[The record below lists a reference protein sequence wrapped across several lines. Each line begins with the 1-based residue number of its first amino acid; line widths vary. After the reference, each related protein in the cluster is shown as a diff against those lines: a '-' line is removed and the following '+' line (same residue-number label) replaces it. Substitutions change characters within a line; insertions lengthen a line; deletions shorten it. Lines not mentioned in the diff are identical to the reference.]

1 MNDSQEAGFF
11 GGLTEG
17 GPPKPDSH
25 VVSYNPKDSL
35 MNDIAEHTIIGG
47 GIAGCSL
54 AYFLAKKGIRDIVL
68 LEKDYLASKE
78 TGLCPGGIRQ
88 QHTNELCA
96 RIAKKSVDEF
106 FGRIDEELHPE
117 YPLPFIQSGYMF
129 LAHTENTLES
139 YRENVR
145 QQNRWGIPSKM
156 LTLQEIQEIVPQINP
171 DGLLG
176 AAFCGT
182 DGFLEDS
189 HGLTQLLGKR
199 IREMGGRILFEE
211 AIDIKVKNEKIIG
224 VQTPERFI
232 NTESV
237 INAAG
242 CDAPRVSDWV
252 GVRLPIEIQKRRLLY
267 TVRIE
272 ERFLEPLVVAL
283 DKGWAGKQLREGNV
297 YMGYLREAEESLSDH
312 RYTEKCVELALQIMP
327 EKMSELRILKIQEGR
342 YDTTPDGQPIIGAVP
357 ERKGYTLMTGF
368 SGHGYMLA
376 PAIGMVLS
384 EILTGQRPSLDIE
397 RLRLERFQET
407 HMDRE
412 KLMI

>member
-1 MNDSQEAGFF
+1 MSD
-11 GGLTEG
+11 
-17 GPPKPDSH
+17 
-25 VVSYNPKDSL
+25 
-35 MNDIAEHTIIGG
+35 MAEHVIIGG

-54 AYFLAKKGIRDIVL
+54 AYFLAKKGVRDIVL

-78 TGLCPGGIRQ
+78 TGICPGGIRQ

-96 RIAKKSVDEF
+96 RLAKKSVDEF

-129 LAHTENTLES
+129 LAHTENTLKG
-139 YRENVR
+139 YRENVEE
-145 QQNRWGIPSKM
+145 QNRWGIPSQM
-156 LTLQEIQEIVPQINP
+156 LAPHEVLDIVPGMSP
-171 DGLLG
+171 ESLLG
-176 AAFCGT
+176 AAFCRT
-182 DGFLEDS
+182 DGFLEDG

-211 AIDIKVKNEKIIG
+211 AIGIKVKSEKIVG
-224 VQTPERFI
+224 VQTPKRTIE
-232 NTESV
+232 TESV

-242 CDAPRVSDWV
+242 CESPKVSDWV
-252 GVRLPIEIQKRRLLY
+252 GIPLPIEIQKRRLLY
-267 TVRIE
+267 TTRIE
-272 ERFLEPLVVAL
+272 ERFLEPLVVAF

-312 RYTEKCVELALQIMP
+312 RYTEKCVELALHMMP
-327 EKMSELRILKIQEGR
+327 EKMAELRVLKIQEGH
-342 YDTTPDGQPIIGAVP
+342 YDTTPDGQPVLGRVSGR
-357 ERKGYTLMTGF
+357 EGYTLMTGF

-384 EILTGQRPSLDIE
+384 EILTGQRPSIDIE
-397 RLRLERFQET
+397 GLHLERFQET

-412 KLMI
+412 KLVI